1 MNTIKTTNTLLLI
14 IVIPLVFYILQI
26 LSFIFIPLFLS
37 MFIALMF
44 LPFMRWMKKNGVPK
58 FLRITIVIA
67 IIASVI
73 IVGGEVV
80 EIISK
85 QILSAD
91 SELLNKAQAKLTTLI
106 VSIENIFGIQ
116 RVEGGNVI
124 LHYLKK
130 SNKFSNFGSTI
141 DFIGDTLSM
150 SLMTVFFVVLLIAE
164 SINFQKLL
172 NQTILKQKFSSVRV
186 FMKIESDLIKFII
199 VKFFISLFTGIGIAL
214 GCYIFGI
221 DFPVLWGLIAFLL
234 NFVQMVGSVVSVVI
248 TALFALVE
256 LDATGT
262 WFLFVLFL
270 TGVQVLFGSIIE
282 PILMGKSFSIN
293 VITILI
299 MLMFWGFLWGVP
311 GLIMAVPITVFL
323 KIIFE
328 QYTNTRVIATLMA
341 GPEKQI
347 IIPVIRKTN
356 ISDKTV

>member
-1 MNTIKTTNTLLLI
+1 MNNIKTTNLLLLI
-14 IVIPLVFYILQI
+14 IVIPLVFYILKI
-26 LSFIFIPLFLS
+26 LSFIFIPLILS

-44 LPFMRWMKKNGVPK
+44 LPFMRRMKKYHIPK
-58 FLRITIVIA
+58 LLRIMIVIL
-67 IIASVI
+67 IIAGVI
-73 IVGGEVV
+73 VVGGEVV

-91 SELLNKAQAKLTTLI
+91 SELLNNAQVKLTTLI
-106 VSIENIFGIQ
+106 VSIENLFGIQ
-116 RVEGGNVI
+116 RVEGGNII

-130 SNKFSNFGSTI
+130 SNKFGNFGSTI

-164 SINFQKLL
+164 SINFQKVL
-172 NQTILKQKFSSVRV
+172 NQTILKRKYSSVKV

-221 DFPVLWGLIAFLL
+221 DFPVLWGLVAFLL
-234 NFVQMVGSVVSVVI
+234 NFVQMVGSVVSVFI

-270 TGVQVLFGSIIE
+270 TGVQVLFGSIVE
-282 PILMGKSFSIN
+282 PIFMGKSFSIN
-293 VITILI
+293 VVTILI

-328 QYTNTRVIATLMA
+328 QYTNTRVIASLMA
-341 GPEKQI
+341 GTEQQI
-347 IIPVIRKTN
+347 KIPRKVIKTKVD
-356 ISDKTV
+356 S

>member
-1 MNTIKTTNTLLLI
+1 MNNLKTTNTLLLI
-14 IVIPLVFYILQI
+14 IVIPVVFYILKI
-26 LSFIFIPLFLS
+26 LSFIFIPLILS
-37 MFIALMF
+37 MFIALLF
-44 LPFMRWMKKNGVPK
+44 LPFMRWMQKHGIPK
-58 FLRITIVIA
+58 FFRILTVIS
-67 IIASVI
+67 IITGVI
-73 IVGGEVV
+73 IFGGEVI
-80 EIISK
+80 ELISK

-91 SELLNKAQAKLTTLI
+91 SELLNKAQLKLTNLI
-106 VSIENIFGIQ
+106 VSIENLFGIQ

-130 SNKFSNFGSTI
+130 SNKFSNFGSTV

-186 FMKIESDLIKFII
+186 FMKIEKDLIKFII

-214 GCYIFGI
+214 GCFIFGI

-234 NFVQMVGSVVSVVI
+234 NFIQMVGSFVSVII

-270 TGVQVLFGSIIE
+270 TGVQVLFGSIVE
-282 PILMGKSFSIN
+282 PIFMGKSFSIN

-299 MLMFWGFLWGVP
+299 MLLFWGFLWGVP
-311 GLIMAVPITVFL
+311 GLIIAIPITVFI
-323 KIIFE
+323 KIILE
-328 QYTNTRVIATLMA
+328 QYPSTRVIATLMA

-347 IIPVIRKTN
+347 IIPVKRKT
-356 ISDKTV
+356 KTNV

>member
-1 MNTIKTTNTLLLI
+1 MNSTKTTNLLLLL
-14 IVIPLVFYILQI
+14 IVIPLVFYILKI
-26 LSFIFIPLFLS
+26 LSFIFIPLVLS

-44 LPFMRWMKKNGVPK
+44 LPFMRWMKKFGIPK
-58 FLRITIVIA
+58 FLRIFFVILIISIVI
-67 IIASVI
+67 VG
-73 IVGGEVV
+73 GGEVV
-80 EIISK
+80 EMISK
-85 QILSAD
+85 QILTAD
-91 SELLNKAQAKLTTLI
+91 SELLNKAQLKLTNLI
-106 VSIENIFGIQ
+106 VTLENIFGIQ

-130 SNKFSNFGSTI
+130 SNHFSNFGSTI

-150 SLMTVFFVVLLIAE
+150 SLMTVFFVILLIAE

-186 FMKIESDLIKFII
+186 FMKIEKDVIKFII

-214 GCYIFGI
+214 ACFIFGI
-221 DFPVLWGLIAFLL
+221 DFPVLWGLIAFVL
-234 NFVQMVGSVVSVVI
+234 NFVQMVGSVVSVVV
-248 TALFALVE
+248 TSLFALVE

-262 WFLFVLFL
+262 WFFFVLAL
-270 TGVQVLFGSIIE
+270 TAVQVLFGSIIE
-282 PILMGKSFSIN
+282 PVFMGKSFSIN
-293 VITILI
+293 VVTILI

-328 QYTNTRVIATLMA
+328 QYPRTRVIASLMA

-347 IIPVIRKTN
+347 IIPVKRKTKE
-356 ISDKTV
+356 SV

>member
-1 MNTIKTTNTLLLI
+1 MNNLKTTNTLLLI
-14 IVIPLVFYILQI
+14 IVIPVVFYILKI
-26 LSFIFIPLFLS
+26 LSFIFIPLLMS

-44 LPFMRWMKKNGVPK
+44 LPFMRWMQKHGVPK
-58 FLRITIVIA
+58 FFRILIVIL
-67 IIASVI
+67 IIAGVI
-73 IVGGEVV
+73 KMGGEVI

-91 SELLNKAQAKLTTLI
+91 SELLNKAQIKLTNLI
-106 VSIENIFGIQ
+106 VTIENIFGIQ

-130 SNKFSNFGSTI
+130 SNRFSNFGSTI

-150 SLMTVFFVVLLIAE
+150 TLMTVFFVVLLIAE

-186 FMKIESDLIKFII
+186 FMKIEKDLIKFII
-199 VKFFISLFTGIGIAL
+199 VKFFISLFTGIAIAL
-214 GCYIFGI
+214 ACFIFGI
-221 DFPVLWGLIAFLL
+221 EFPVLWGLIAFVL
-234 NFVQMVGSVVSVVI
+234 NFIQMVGSVVSVVI

-270 TGVQVLFGSIIE
+270 TGIQVLFGSIIE
-282 PILMGKSFSIN
+282 PVFMGKSFSIN
-293 VITILI
+293 VVTILI

-311 GLIMAVPITVFL
+311 GLIMSIPLTVFL

-328 QYTNTRVIATLMA
+328 QYPSTRVIATLMA

-347 IIPVIRKTN
+347 IIPVKRKT
-356 ISDKTV
+356 KTNV

>member
-1 MNTIKTTNTLLLI
+1 MNNYKTTNTLLLI

-26 LSFIFIPLFLS
+26 LSFIFIPLIFS

-44 LPFMRWMKKNGVPK
+44 LPLMRWLTKHRVPK
-58 FLRITIVIA
+58 FFRIMIVILIFA
-67 IIASVI
+67 GGIKI
-73 IVGGEVV
+73 GGEVV
-80 EIISK
+80 ELISK

-91 SELLNKAQAKLTTLI
+91 SELFNKAQEQLTNLI

-124 LHYLKK
+124 LHYIKK

-150 SLMTVFFVVLLIAE
+150 TLMTIFFVILLIAE

-172 NQTILKQKFSSVRV
+172 NQTILKRKYSSVKV
-186 FMKIESDLIKFII
+186 FMKIENDLIKFII
-199 VKFFISLFTGIGIAL
+199 VKFFISLFTGISVAMA
-214 GCYIFGI
+214 CFIFGI

-234 NFVQMVGSVVSVVI
+234 NFVQMVGSVVSVVV

-262 WFLFVLFL
+262 WFLFLL
-270 TGVQVLFGSIIE
+270 SLIAVQVLFGSIIE
-282 PILMGKSFSIN
+282 PIFMGKSFAIN

-328 QYTNTRVIATLMA
+328 QYTNTRVIASLMA

-347 IIPVIRKTN
+347 IIPVKRKTTV
-356 ISDKTV
+356 SDKTV

>member
-1 MNTIKTTNTLLLI
+1 MNNIKTTNLLLLI
-14 IVIPLVFYILQI
+14 IVIPIVFYILKI
-26 LSFIFIPLFLS
+26 LSFIFIPLLLS

-44 LPFMRWMKKNGVPK
+44 LPFMRRMKKYHIPK
-58 FLRITIVIA
+58 FLRILIVVL
-67 IIASVI
+67 IIAGVI
-73 IVGGEVV
+73 IVGGEIV

-91 SELLNKAQAKLTTLI
+91 SELLNKVQVKLTNII
-106 VSIENIFGIQ
+106 VLVENIFGIQ

-164 SINFQKLL
+164 SIDFQKLL
-172 NQTILKQKFSSVRV
+172 NQTILKRKYSSVKV

-199 VKFFISLFTGIGIAL
+199 VKFFISLFTGIGMAL
-214 GCYIFGI
+214 GCYIF
-221 DFPVLWGLIAFLL
+221 DVEFPVLWGLIAFLF
-234 NFVQMVGSVVSVVI
+234 NFVQMVGSVVSVVV

-282 PILMGKSFSIN
+282 PIFMGKSFSIN
-293 VITILI
+293 VVTILI

-328 QYTNTRVIATLMA
+328 QYTSTRVIASLMA
-341 GPEKQI
+341 GPEQQI
-347 IIPVIRKTN
+347 IIPRK
-356 ISDKTV
+356 IKTKIEG